1 MTPAA
6 RYKGGRGPLTHR
18 ATDGSH
24 IVRRRAPRQGPSEA
38 EGDGKRLG
46 YLEYSLPDA
55 HTVRIDYV
63 ESGKGLFRGK
73 RLGNRLVDAAVEW
86 ARSNKHHVIA
96 RCSFARA
103 VLDRTPRSR
112 DVLSSRQIAR

>member
-1 MTPAA
+1 MSEPSV
-6 RYKGGRGPLTHR
+6 THR
-18 ATDGSH
+18 PEEGSSS
-24 IVRRRAPRQGPSEA
+24 GSFELD
-38 EGDGKRLG
+38 GDGKRLG

-63 ESGKGLFRGK
+63 EVDRALRGK

-86 ARSNKHHVIA
+86 ARSNKHYVIA

-103 VLDRTPRSR
+103 VLSRTPKYR
-112 DVLSSRQIAR
+112 DVLKSQEIAR